1 MIYLSPHK
9 HNTMKQ
15 LSKGPGVAIAFVLL
29 LAGCGPSQRVTSSWR
44 NPANDPAKRYTKVFV
59 AALVSRQNVRVS
71 LENHMASAVRSQ
83 GYQVVK
89 SVDAFAP
96 TFTQSSAPDKD
107 AMIGKIR
114 EMGCD
119 LIFTVSLVDKQ
130 SETRYV
136 PGNTMYAPYAG
147 YGMGFRG
154 YYGYMSPYAW
164 DPGYYTTDKTYFM
177 EGNLFDATTEAL
189 LWSVQTESYNPD
201 NIDKFS
207 EGLTQVMLERAQK
220 DLKVK

>member
-1 MIYLSPHK
+1 
-9 HNTMKQ
+9 MKKI
-15 LSKGPGVAIAFVLL
+15 LHGLWAFGLLTIIA
-29 LAGCGPSQRVTSSWR
+29 AGCGPAQKVTSSWR
-44 NPANDPAKRYTKVFV
+44 NPNNDPNKRYSKVFV
-59 AALVSRQNVRVS
+59 AALVSRSNVRVS
-71 LENHMASAVRSQ
+71 LEDHMAAAVKSQ

-89 SVDAFAP
+89 SVDAFTP
-96 TFTQSSAPDKD
+96 TFTQTSAPDKE
-107 AMIGKIR
+107 AMISKIR
-114 EMGCD
+114 ELGCD

-154 YYGYMSPYAW
+154 YYGYMYPYAW

-177 EGNLFDATTEAL
+177 EGHLFDAATETL
-189 LWSVQTESYNPD
+189 IWSVQTESYNPE

-207 EGLTQVMLERAQK
+207 AGLTQVMLERAQR

>member
-1 MIYLSPHK
+1 
-9 HNTMKQ
+9 MKQ
-15 LSKGPGVAIAFVLL
+15 QFKGCTAAVAIVLL
-29 LAGCGPSQRVTSSWR
+29 LAGCGPTQRVTSSWR
-44 NPANDPAKRYTKVFV
+44 NPSNDPNKRYTKVFV
-59 AALVSRQNVRVS
+59 SALVSRQNYRMA
-71 LENHMASAVRSQ
+71 LEEHMARAVRSQ

-89 SVDAFAP
+89 SVDAFTP
-96 TFTQSSAPDKD
+96 TFTQTSAPDKD

-114 EMGCD
+114 ELGCD

-136 PGNTMYAPYAG
+136 PGNSMYAPWPG

-154 YYGYMSPYAW
+154 YYGYMYPMAW

-177 EGNLFDATTEAL
+177 EGHLFDAATESL
-189 LWSVQTESYNPD
+189 MWSVQTESYNPES
-201 NIDKFS
+201 IEKFS

-220 DLKVK
+220 DLKVR